1 MKAEDVLSFIKENPV
16 CAIATVEGD
25 QPRVRWF
32 LSLLFDDGKIYF
44 TTGATKS
51 VWKQMAANPKVE
63 LCYIAPNFSRMLR
76 ITGVIEEVDDKAKKQ
91 KLIETQ
97 DYLKGFSADDPIY
110 KLLRV
115 VRGKARFWTM
125 TDNLRESELKTVEI

>member
-1 MKAEDVLSFIKENPV
+1 MKAEDVLSFVRDNPI

-25 QPRVRWF
+25 RPRVRWF

-51 VWKQMAANPKVE
+51 VWKQMVANPRVE
-63 LCYIAPNFSRMLR
+63 LCYFAPDFSRVLR
-76 ITGVIEEVDDKAKKQ
+76 ITGEIEEVDDRAKKQ

-97 DYLKGFSADDPIY
+97 DYLKKFSADDPIY

-115 VRGKARFWTM
+115 VKGKARFWTM
-125 TDNLRESELKTVEI
+125 ADNLKESELKIIEM

>member
-1 MKAEDVLSFIKENPV
+1 MKAEEVLSFVKENPV
-16 CAIATVEGD
+16 CAIATVDGD
-25 QPRVRWF
+25 QPHVRWF

-63 LCYIAPNFSRMLR
+63 LCYFAPDFSRILR
-76 ITGVIEEVDDKAKKQ
+76 ITGEIEEVDDRAKKQ

-97 DYLKGFSADDPIY
+97 DYLKGFSSDDPIF

-115 VRGKARFWTM
+115 IKGKARFWTM
-125 TDNLRESELKTVEI
+125 ANNLRESELETVEI